1 MNTSEYW
8 ENFKKE
14 NNLNNINYYDAFS
27 FGMNDIEADELL
39 SLVLEEKK
47 KATTSV
53 YLENEKYPK
62 IGDYSIVLDSNNEPK
77 CIIKTTNYTIMPF
90 KDMTYDIAK
99 KEGED
104 ECLETW
110 ISTHKKMFISEG
122 KEYGYKFNEELKI
135 FFEEFQVVYK

>member
-62 IGDYSIVLDSNNEPK
+62 IGDYSIVLDSNNE
-77 CIIKTTNYTIMPF
+77 
-90 KDMTYDIAK
+90 
-99 KEGED
+99 
-104 ECLETW
+104 
-110 ISTHKKMFISEG
+110 
-122 KEYGYKFNEELKI
+122 KI
-135 FFEEFQVVYK
+135 CS